1 MAEIRGQ
8 RTECMLQVNT
18 SGSWR
23 NVLTFAAAQRAAI
36 VAGLAGLATTLG
48 DATTWCL
55 HHPDGRR
62 EWLHAEDFQ
71 ASCWSPITATEPAP
85 LDDVMVSVFAPGD
98 EEPVV
103 FMAYRKQVGSALFYL
118 SGTPDQ
124 VIRGAYA
131 YATVM
136 NAAPAPVA
144 QQVAA

>member
-8 RTECMLQVNT
+8 RTDCMLQVNT

-23 NVLTFAAAQRAAI
+23 NVLTFEPAKRNAI
-36 VAGLAGLATTLG
+36 IAGLAGLANTLG

-55 HHPDGRR
+55 HHPDGKR
-62 EWLHAEDFQ
+62 EWLHLEDFQ
-71 ASCWSPITATEPAP
+71 MASWSPITAIEPAP

-103 FMAYRKQVGSALFYL
+103 FMAYRKQAGSDLFYL

-131 YATVM
+131 YASVM
-136 NAAPAPVA
+136 VHPPAPTT
-144 QQVAA
+144 AA